1 MEKDNSKTLKQDA
14 PNSISQ
20 RPSLTIDY
28 DLYWHYLENSDLT
41 DQQKRDF
48 LDEMWSIIVFFVKFG
63 FNVNPLQEAV
73 GQSHKTD
80 LCERNHLIK
89 EFIAAGTSDVVNS
102 SSKPKSHS
110 ENNKD
115 MQSGMS
121 ERGSLS

>member
-73 GQSHKTD
+73 GESHKTD
-80 LCERNHLIK
+80 LCEQNHLMK
-89 EFIAAGTSDVVNS
+89 EFIAAGTSDMINS
-102 SSKPKSHS
+102 SSKPKSQS
-110 ENNKD
+110 GNNKD

-121 ERGSLS
+121 ERGRLS

>member
-14 PNSISQ
+14 PNSVPQ

-28 DLYWHYLENSDLT
+28 GLYWHYLENSNLT

-48 LDEMWSIIVFFVKFG
+48 LDDMWLIIVFFVKLG

-73 GQSHKTD
+73 GQSPKTD
-80 LCERNHLIK
+80 LCEQNHLMK
-89 EFIAAGTSDVVNS
+89 EFIAAGAPDVINS
-102 SSKPKSHS
+102 STKPKSHS
-110 ENNKD
+110 GNNKD

>member
-14 PNSISQ
+14 PNNLSQ

-73 GQSHKTD
+73 DQSQKTD
-80 LCERNHLIK
+80 LCEQNHLIK
-89 EFIAAGTSDVVNS
+89 EFIAAGTSDVINS
-102 SSKPKSHS
+102 STKPKSQS
-110 ENNKD
+110 GNNND